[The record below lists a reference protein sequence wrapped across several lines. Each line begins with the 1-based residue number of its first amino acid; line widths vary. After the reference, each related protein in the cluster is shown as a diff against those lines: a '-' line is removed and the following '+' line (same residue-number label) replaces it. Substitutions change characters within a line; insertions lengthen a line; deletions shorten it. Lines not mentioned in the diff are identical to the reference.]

1 MDKRTYKRHYKILN
15 FILDEYYKLYKKVI
29 SYVEK
34 KNINS
39 IIIWLEYNISILD
52 KVSHSQLKI
61 LREQEKMLIET
72 LNEYRELNNKLTNK
86 KILDYIQSLKNK

>member
-1 MDKRTYKRHYKILN
+1 MDKRTHKRHFNILN

-34 KNINS
+34 KNINA
-39 IIIWLEYNISILD
+39 IIIGLEYNISILD

-86 KILDYIQSLKNK
+86 RILNYIKSLKNQ